1 MVNGRVVCGVLAL
14 TFVGVTC
21 LEIFLLI
28 QVGGFIGAWP
38 TFGLVLATGVAGAAL
53 AKRQGIAVLT
63 ELQQSLVRG
72 ENTGKALVEGALVLA
87 AGVTLLSP
95 GFVTDA
101 AGLALL
107 VPPIR
112 RRVAGWISGRLAQR
126 TRTVVMGGFGP
137 MGPDIDDEDPPPPG
151 VIDV

>member
-1 MVNGRVVCGVLAL
+1 MCGVLAL

-21 LEIFLLI
+21 LEILLLVK
-28 QVGGFIGAWP
+28 VGGLLGAWP

-53 AKRQGIAVLT
+53 AKHQGIAVLRS
-63 ELQQSLVRG
+63 LQQSLVHGDAIGR
-72 ENTGKALVEGALVLA
+72 ALVEGALVLA

-95 GFVTDA
+95 GFLTDA

-112 RRVAGWISGRLAQR
+112 RRVAAAIAPRLVS
-126 TRTVVMGGFGP
+126 RTVMMGGPGSA
-137 MGPDIDDEDPPPPG
+137 GGADPDRDDEDSPPPG